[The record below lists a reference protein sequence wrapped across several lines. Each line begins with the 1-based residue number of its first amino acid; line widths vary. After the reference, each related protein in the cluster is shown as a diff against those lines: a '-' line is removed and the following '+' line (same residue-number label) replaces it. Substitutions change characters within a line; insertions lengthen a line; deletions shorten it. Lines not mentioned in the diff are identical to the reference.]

1 MREQTFKLT
10 LAFAVITSFSAA
22 NAAELPMAARS
33 WGGVVRAAPDDHAQR
48 LASLREGETLTI
60 LAHTKVQ
67 LNGFEFFKIRYREN
81 RTGYQ
86 WGGILCPVGAALKGA
101 FQVCPASG
109 PMPAQK

>member
-1 MREQTFKLT
+1 MRERIFNLG
-10 LAFAVITSFSAA
+10 LVFAMMLGFSAA
-22 NAAELPMAARS
+22 NADELPMAARS

-109 PMPAQK
+109 PMPTQK

>member
-1 MREQTFKLT
+1 MRGPIFKLALM
-10 LAFAVITSFSAA
+10 LAVVVGVSAA
-22 NAAELPMAARS
+22 NADELPIAARS

-67 LNGFEFFKIRYREN
+67 LNGFEFFRIRYRVN

-109 PMPAQK
+109 PMPGQK

>member
-1 MREQTFKLT
+1 MREPLFKLA
-10 LAFAVITSFSAA
+10 LVFAAMIGFSAA
-22 NAAELPMAARS
+22 NADELPMVARS
-33 WGGVVRAAPDDHAQR
+33 WGGVVRAAPDDHAQK

-67 LNGFEFFKIRYREN
+67 WNGFEFFKIRYRSS

-86 WGGILCPVGAALKGA
+86 WRGILCPVGAALKGA

-109 PMPAQK
+109 PMPGQK